1 MGERLAVCFPGGK
14 RVDVQI
20 REFSIPTDQSPKA
33 GGAASA
39 PEPFDLF
46 LASLAA
52 CAGIYALNFCQSRQL
67 STVGLGL
74 AMDWERDPAQS
85 LKARVCYRLRLPKDF
100 PEKYR
105 RGICKAI
112 ELCTVKKMIQNAPEF
127 SVAIED

>member
-1 MGERLAVCFPGGK
+1 MGETLAVHFPGGK

-33 GGAASA
+33 GGEGSA

-52 CAGIYALNFCQSRQL
+52 CAGIYALNFCQARQL
-67 STVGLGL
+67 STEGLKL
-74 AMDWERDPAQS
+74 WMDWKRDPKRP
-85 LKARVCYRLRLPKDF
+85 LKAQVCYRLQLPKDF

-105 RGICKAI
+105 GSLCKAI
-112 ELCTVKKMIQNAPEF
+112 EYCTVKKIIQNAPEF
-127 SVAIED
+127 SIRIED